1 VERKSDIE
9 ARANNGINALMGA
22 SVCGQLAVVQYLA
35 SKGSSINT
43 TDNEGYDACLAAA
56 LYGFPDIVLY
66 LISKG
71 GDPRVKNQYNYSALT
86 HFGRM
91 ADPRPSPKEQQRAQ
105 KQFLTSWK
113 AGCHPDARWL
123 RRRGLMLALVGS
135 KLRPMARDLAAQKQ
149 IQATMDLHA
158 PLDPE
163 DRSTP
168 EANWTFLLRS
178 VFGHEGIV
186 RCIVEKI
193 PPGDDD

>member
-1 VERKSDIE
+1 MYV
-9 ARANNGINALMGA
+9 
-22 SVCGQLAVVQYLA
+22 QLTVVQYLA

-43 TDNEGYDACLAAA
+43 TNNFGSDACLAAA
-56 LYGFPDIVLY
+56 AYGFADIVMF

-71 GDPRVKNQYNYSALT
+71 GDPRVVDQDNESALT
-86 HFGRM
+86 DFGRM
-91 ADPRPSPKEQQRAQ
+91 ADPRPSPDEQQRAQ

-123 RRRGLMLALVGS
+123 RRRGLLLALVGS
-135 KLRPMARDLAAQKQ
+135 TLRPMARDLAAQKQ
-149 IQATMDLHA
+149 IQATMDLRA

-178 VFGHEGIV
+178 VCGHEGIV

>member
-1 VERKSDIE
+1 
-9 ARANNGINALMGA
+9 M
-22 SVCGQLAVVQYLA
+22 VQYLA
-35 SKGSSINT
+35 SKGSSINAT
-43 TDNEGYDACLAAA
+43 TNKGSNACLAAA
-56 LYGFPDIVLY
+56 LYGFADVVMF

-71 GDPRVKNQYNYSALT
+71 GDPRVKDQFNESALT
-86 HFGRM
+86 HFGLE
-91 ADPRPSPKEQQRAQ
+91 ADPRPSKKEQLVQ

-135 KLRPMARDLAAQKQ
+135 KLRPMARDLAAQRQ
-149 IQATMDLHA
+149 IQATMDLSA

-168 EANWTFLLRS
+168 EANWTYLLRS

-186 RCIVEKI
+186 RCIAQFV
-193 PPGDDD
+193 PPGDDEKNQ

>member
-1 VERKSDIE
+1 V
-9 ARANNGINALMGA
+9 
-22 SVCGQLAVVQYLA
+22 
-35 SKGSSINT
+35 
-43 TDNEGYDACLAAA
+43 
-56 LYGFPDIVLY
+56 YGFADVVLF

-71 GDPRVKNQYNYSALT
+71 GDPRVKNQDKRSALT
-86 HFGRM
+86 HFGLK
-91 ADPRPSPKEQQRAQ
+91 ADPRPSPEEQQRVQ

-149 IQATMDLHA
+149 IQATMDLRA
-158 PLDPE
+158 PLPGIPRRTE
-163 DRSTP
+163 
-168 EANWTFLLRS
+168 EEKWAYLLKE

-193 PPGDDD
+193 PPGEDD

>member
-1 VERKSDIE
+1 
-9 ARANNGINALMGA
+9 
-22 SVCGQLAVVQYLA
+22 
-35 SKGSSINT
+35 
-43 TDNEGYDACLAAA
+43 
-56 LYGFPDIVLY
+56 
-66 LISKG
+66 
-71 GDPRVKNQYNYSALT
+71 VKNQDNESALT
-86 HFGRM
+86 HFGIE
-91 ADPRPSPKEQQRAQ
+91 ADPRPSPEEQQRAQ

-135 KLRPMARDLAAQKQ
+135 KLRPMACDLAAQRQ
-149 IQATMDLHA
+149 IQATMDLRA

-193 PPGDDD
+193 PPGEDD

>member
-1 VERKSDIE
+1 
-9 ARANNGINALMGA
+9 MCA
-22 SVCGQLAVVQYLA
+22 SQYGQLAVVQYLA

-43 TDNEGYDACLAAA
+43 TDNFGIDACLGAAVW
-56 LYGFPDIVLY
+56 GFADIVMF

-71 GDPRVKNQYNYSALT
+71 GDPRVKNQNNESALT
-86 HFGRM
+86 HFGLR
-91 ADPRPSPKEQQRAQ
+91 ADPRPRPEVQQRVQ
-105 KQFLTSWK
+105 EQFLTSWK

-135 KLRPMARDLAAQKQ
+135 KLRPMARDSAAQKQ
-149 IQATMDLHA
+149 IQATMDLSA